1 MVPERRS
8 DFIERDTVGKDN
20 DGTDQPSPG
29 EVGGKHIW
37 DRSTLC
43 VCVYIRIVNYLLHK
57 YWSYHGYVDQ
67 GVYA

>member
-29 EVGGKHIW
+29 EVGGKPIW
-37 DRSTLC
+37 DLEVPC
-43 VCVYIRIVNYLLHK
+43 VCVCIL
-57 YWSYHGYVDQ
+57 S
-67 GVYA
+67 ATS